1 VAGVD
6 HRDVTRREFARQVGE
21 FERPDSFFGDQEML
35 DWIAAHVPVG
45 PRDVL
50 LDVAGGAGHVGR
62 HLATQGAFGIVVD
75 LTRPMLEAGAAALRD
90 AGRRDVVFV
99 EGDATALPFA
109 DAQFDVVVCRFA
121 LHHIDEP
128 ARAAA
133 EMARVARPGATVAV
147 VDMVSEPGEAGARHN
162 ELERLRDPSHTRAL
176 DEDELLAALDAAGVD
191 ARIAA
196 EHRHQLPARPWLERA
211 ASPDAPREQVLA
223 ALEAEA
229 GGGPATGLHAAEGPH
244 GLAVEQRWLIAAG
257 PKR

>member
-1 VAGVD
+1 MNRVD

-21 FERPDSFFGDQEML
+21 FERPDSFFGDQDVL

-45 PRDVL
+45 PHDVL

-62 HLATQGAFGIVVD
+62 HLAARAAFGLVVD
-75 LTRPMLEAGAAALRD
+75 LTRPMLEAGAAALRS

-121 LHHIDEP
+121 FHHIDEP

-147 VDMVSEPGEAGARHN
+147 VDMVSEPGAAGARHN

-176 DEDELLAALDAAGVD
+176 EEHELLAVLDAAGVE
-191 ARIAA
+191 AAIVA
-196 EHRHQLPARPWLERA
+196 EHRHRLPARPGWSAPPPPTPRA
-211 ASPDAPREQVLA
+211 SRCWPRWR
-223 ALEAEA
+223 
-229 GGGPATGLHAAEGPH
+229 PRP
-244 GLAVEQRWLIAAG
+244 AAG
-257 PKR
+257 PPPACTRSTGRTGWPSSSAG